1 MLETKF
7 DSKEDFFR
15 TVTASQIMIKMTQS
29 DLAELES
36 LLSKVIDIFER
47 TKFAIVPVMNSIKEN
62 NASKPAI
69 IGTLTIRDFL
79 PYS

>member
-7 DSKEDFFR
+7 DPKEDFFR

-29 DLAELES
+29 DLMRIRI

-47 TKFAIVPVMNSIKEN
+47 TKFAIVPVMNSIEN